1 MFFYQVIKLMISSQ
15 SKSKQHVGSAATA
28 QINDFRDATTDTDDS
43 SAASKSS
50 RFECYLPNKSGK
62 LHNYELEVGKSHI
75 LIISSSK
82 QKVKAK
88 LTTTIIHAKE

>member
-1 MFFYQVIKLMISSQ
+1 MISSQ
-15 SKSKQHVGSAATA
+15 SKSKQNVGSAATA
-28 QINDFRDATTDTDDS
+28 QINDIRDAKTDTDDS

-50 RFECYLPNKSGK
+50 RFSCFLPNKSGR
-62 LHNYELEVGKSHI
+62 LHYYELEVGESHI

-88 LTTTIIHAKE
+88 MTTTIIHAKE